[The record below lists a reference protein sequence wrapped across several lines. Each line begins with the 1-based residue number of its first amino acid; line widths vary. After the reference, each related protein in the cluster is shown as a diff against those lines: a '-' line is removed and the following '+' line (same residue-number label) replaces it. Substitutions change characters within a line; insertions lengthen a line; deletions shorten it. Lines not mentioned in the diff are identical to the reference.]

1 VNVLAVVQAWNAH
14 DPIRGFTVPWMEALA
29 ERVEH
34 VTVLAS
40 EQRQGS
46 TRANITLRSLGRER
60 LDGRFRKVQLLRNW
74 DANMRS
80 LLANDRPDVIFTH
93 MAPVY
98 SLLSYPYARPKRIP
112 IVTWFAHRESSRVLQ
127 AAHFASNRVVSI
139 NPASYPYRHDRLV
152 PLGHGI
158 DTTSFCPDP
167 EVPPADPPLLVSIG
181 RLSPIKD
188 LGTFVRSI
196 ALLRTWGYD
205 VRGAIVG
212 DEPDRDR
219 LYGQEIRDLVGQLQ
233 LDDIVQMVGSVP
245 PNAITSWYRKSFA
258 HVNLCPTGA
267 LDKAALEAM
276 ACGKPSL
283 VANDSYADTLGCW
296 KQQLLF
302 RHGDAT
308 DLAEHMR
315 DLLDA
320 PVSVRDQM
328 GIDLRQSVIE
338 RHSIAGLADGLV
350 AVFESVTSGAT

>member
-1 VNVLAVVQAWNAH
+1 MNVLAVVQAWNEH

-46 TRANITLRSLGRER
+46 TRPNITLRSLGRER

-74 DANMRS
+74 DSNMRS
-80 LLANDRPDVIFTH
+80 ILASDRPDVIFTH
-93 MAPVY
+93 MTPIY
-98 SLLSYPYARPKRIP
+98 SLLSYPYAKPKRIP
-112 IVTWFAHRESSRVLQ
+112 IVTWFAHRESSLVLQ

-139 NPASYPYRHDRLV
+139 NAASYPYRHDRLV

-167 EVPPADPPLLVSIG
+167 EQSPADPPLLLSVG

-188 LGTFVRSI
+188 LGTFVRSV
-196 ALLRTWGYD
+196 ACYCGP
-205 VRGAIVG
+205 GATTCEARSSETNPIETG
-212 DEPDRDR
+212 CTARRSANSSLSCNSMESCRWSGRYLPDAISSW
-219 LYGQEIRDLVGQLQ
+219 YGQC
-233 LDDIVQMVGSVP
+233 
-245 PNAITSWYRKSFA
+245 FA
-258 HVNLCPTGA
+258 HVNLAPTGA

-283 VANDSYADTLGCW
+283 VANDSYSETLGCW
-296 KQQLLF
+296 KPQLLF

-308 DLAEHMR
+308 DLAGRIR

-320 PVSVRDQM
+320 PPAVRDKM
-328 GIDLRQSVIE
+328 GIELRQSVIE

-350 AVFESVTSGAT
+350 DVFASVASA